1 MSMYDKDDW
10 KKEISVGPE
19 FQAEI
24 PALLDKVLTSYSAPP
39 LDFPFPYHVTQRLV

>member
-24 PALLDKVLTSYSAPP
+24 PALLDKVLISYFV
-39 LDFPFPYHVTQRLV
+39 LQIDFRSQIT